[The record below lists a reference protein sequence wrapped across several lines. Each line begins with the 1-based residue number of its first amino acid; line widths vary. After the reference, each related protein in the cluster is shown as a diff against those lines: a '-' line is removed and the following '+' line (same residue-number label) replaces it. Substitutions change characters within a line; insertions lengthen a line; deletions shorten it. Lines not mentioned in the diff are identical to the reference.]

1 MKRITLFSILSIF
14 SVLGCVED
22 FDLKLKEAE
31 PRLVV
36 EGLITNQTGPYYVR
50 LTKSTPGGLTS
61 IDNSFNQTDNA
72 EPVEDAS
79 VVITDDKGQ
88 CDTLKYTIID
98 VYGEEYDESFYN
110 QGFYAT
116 QKLKGIPGSTYYL
129 EINWNNQKY
138 TSSSYMQTVPEIE
151 KLGYKSVYSEAKM
164 ESHYVPT
171 ITFVDPENE
180 INYYLIQTSRGFN
193 NTKFDINHSRF
204 WATATLW
211 QYSILEDSHLK
222 PEVIDLEISNGATPR
237 GIDFYN
243 VYMEGDDIYIALSS
257 ISKDAYSYYK
267 VLLQQFENDGGAYKP
282 TPATPPG
289 NISNGAL
296 GLFQASAVSEKTITI
311 PRSSNK

>member
-1 MKRITLFSILSIF
+1 
-14 SVLGCVED
+14 VLGCVED

-36 EGLITNQTGPYYVR
+36 EGMITNQTVPYYVR

-116 QKLKGIPGSTYYL
+116 KKIKGIPGRTYYL

-138 TSSSYMQTVPEIE
+138 TSSSYMQDVPVIE
-151 KLGYKSVYSEAKM
+151 NLGYKNVYSETKK

-171 ITFVDPENE
+171 ITFNDPKDVV
-180 INYYLIQTSRGFN
+180 NYYLIQTC
-193 NTKFDINHSRF
+193 DINYSKF
-204 WATATLW
+204 WSTSTLW
-211 QYSILEDSHLK
+211 QFSIIEDSHLK

-237 GIDFYN
+237 GIDFYP
-243 VYMEGDDIYIALSS
+243 VYMEGDNIYIALSS

-289 NISNGAL
+289 NINNGAL